1 VTRAT
6 RPDLVDRVV
15 LALLGLL
22 VAGVGAYGTA
32 RGGSVFGR
40 EAAHDPVLGPG
51 LRRFVADHMLP
62 FWVAVA
68 VLALALAWLGWR
80 WLRAQFPAS
89 KTVSHLDFDGGEG
102 STDGGTGGGTVLS
115 SSAVNAAVADHLS
128 TSEDVLWARARLLA
142 GRPRPQV
149 ELRVGVSDD
158 VDAGRLSDFVETE
171 VLGHLRQALE
181 VDEVDAHVELRL
193 AGPPTRTV
201 R

>member
-6 RPDLVDRVV
+6 RPDLLDRLV

-22 VAGVGAYGTA
+22 LAGAGAYGLA
-32 RGGSVFGR
+32 RGSGLFGR
-40 EAAHDPVLGPG
+40 DAAHDPVLGPG
-51 LRRFVADHMLP
+51 LGRFVADRMLP

-68 VLALALAWLGWR
+68 VLGLVLAGLGWR

-89 KTVSHLDFDGGEG
+89 KTVAHLDFDEG
-102 STDGGTGGGTVLS
+102 RGSDGDTVLV
-115 SSAVNAAVADHLS
+115 SSAVAAALADHLS
-128 TSEDVLWARARLLA
+128 THDDVRWARARVRA

-158 VDAGRLSDFVETE
+158 VDAGRLSEFLEAE
-171 VLGHLRQALE
+171 VLAHLRQALE
-181 VDEVDAHVELRL
+181 VDEVGAHVELRL
-193 AGPPTRTV
+193 TGPPGRTV

>member
-1 VTRAT
+1 MTRAT
-6 RPDLVDRVV
+6 RPDLLDRVV
-15 LALLGLL
+15 LSVLGVLL
-22 VAGVGAYGTA
+22 AGAGAYGLA
-32 RGGSVFGR
+32 RSGGVFGR
-40 EAAHDPVLGPG
+40 EGAHDPVLGPG

-62 FWVAVA
+62 FWMAVA
-68 VLALALAWLGWR
+68 VLGLALAWLGWR

-89 KTVSHLDFDGGEG
+89 KTVPHLDLGDG
-102 STDGGTGGGTVLS
+102 DGDDAGTLLS
-115 SSAVNAAVADHLS
+115 SSALSTAVADHLS
-128 TSEDVLWARARLLA
+128 THDAVRWARARVLA

-158 VDAGRLSDFVETE
+158 VDAGHLSDFVETE

-193 AGPPTRTV
+193 AGPPARTV

>member
-1 VTRAT
+1 MTRAT
-6 RPDLVDRVV
+6 RPDLLDRLV

-22 VAGVGAYGTA
+22 LAGAGAYGLA
-32 RGGSVFGR
+32 RGGGVFGR
-40 EAAHDPVLGPG
+40 RAAHDPVLGPG
-51 LRRFVADHMLP
+51 LRRFVADHLLP
-62 FWVAVA
+62 FWAAVA
-68 VLALALAWLGWR
+68 VLGLALAWLGWR

-89 KTVSHLDFDGGEG
+89 KTVSDLDFGDGDGDG
-102 STDGGTGGGTVLS
+102 SDGGTVLS
-115 SSAVNAAVADHLS
+115 SSAVTAALADHLS
-128 TSEDVLWARARLLA
+128 THDDVRWARARVLA

-158 VDAGRLSDFVETE
+158 VDAGRLSDFFETE

-193 AGPPTRTV
+193 AGPATRTV

>member
-1 VTRAT
+1 MTRAT
-6 RPDLVDRVV
+6 RPDLLDRVV
-15 LALLGLL
+15 LALVGLL
-22 VAGVGAYGTA
+22 LAGAGAYGLA
-32 RGGSVFGR
+32 RGGGVFGR

-62 FWVAVA
+62 FWMTG
-68 VLALALAWLGWR
+68 ALLGLVLAWLGWR

-89 KTVSHLDFDGGEG
+89 KTVSDLKFEDGDGP
-102 STDGGTGGGTVLS
+102 SDGGTGGGTVLS
-115 SSAVNAAVADHLS
+115 SSALTAAVADHLS
-128 TSEDVLWARARLLA
+128 THEDVRWARARILA

-171 VLGHLRQALE
+171 VLGRLRQALE
-181 VDEVDAHVELRL
+181 VEVVDAHVELRL
-193 AGPPTRTV
+193 AGPPARTV

>member
-6 RPDLVDRVV
+6 RPDRLDRLV

-22 VAGVGAYGTA
+22 LAGAGAYGLA
-32 RGGSVFGR
+32 RSGGVFGR
-40 EAAHDPVLGPG
+40 QAAHDPLLGPG
-51 LRRFVADHMLP
+51 LQRFVADHLLA
-62 FWVAVA
+62 FWLAVA
-68 VLALALAWLGWR
+68 LLGLVLAWLGWR

-89 KTVSHLDFDGGEG
+89 KTVSDLHFQDGDG
-102 STDGGTGGGTVLS
+102 SQGGTALS
-115 SSAVNAAVADHLS
+115 SSAVTAALADHLS
-128 TSEDVLWARARLLA
+128 THDDVRWARARVLA

-158 VDAGRLSDFVETE
+158 ADAGGLADFVETE
-171 VLGHLRQALE
+171 VLDHLRQALE

-193 AGPPTRTV
+193 AGAPARTV